1 MKKIIIFLMLCI
13 LTTSCSTLNVFGFG
27 EKKNK
32 FEKLKINEYLWIAS
46 NNLLKN
52 YTKVQTNLE
61 EGSILTDWIILKKR
75 PNVWFRI
82 KIYILGSNLYEE
94 NIEILTEKE
103 FNHNG
108 VWKREKVSES
118 FNINLKEKIVLNAKS
133 LDLEK

>member
-13 LTTSCSTLNVFGFG
+13 LTTSCSKLNVFGFG

-61 EGSILTDWIILKKR
+61 EGSILTDWIILKKK
-75 PNVWFRI
+75 PNVRFRI

>member
-61 EGSILTDWIILKKR
+61 EGSILTDWIILKKK
-75 PNVWFRI
+75 PNVRFRI

>member
-13 LTTSCSTLNVFGFG
+13 LTTSCSKLNVFGFG

-61 EGSILTDWIILKKR
+61 EGSILTDWIILKKK
-75 PNVWFRI
+75 PNVRFRI

-108 VWKREKVSES
+108 VWKREKVSKS

>member
-1 MKKIIIFLMLCI
+1 MLCI

-61 EGSILTDWIILKKR
+61 EGSILTDWIILKKK
-75 PNVWFRI
+75 PNVRFRI

>member
-1 MKKIIIFLMLCI
+1 MLCI
-13 LTTSCSTLNVFGFG
+13 LTTSCSKLNVFGFG

-61 EGSILTDWIILKKR
+61 EGSILTDWIILKKK
-75 PNVWFRI
+75 PNVRFRI

-108 VWKREKVSES
+108 VWKRERVSES

>member
-1 MKKIIIFLMLCI
+1 MLCI

-32 FEKLKINEYLWIAS
+32 FEKLKINKYLWIAS

-61 EGSILTDWIILKKR
+61 EGSILTDWIILKKK
-75 PNVWFRI
+75 PNVRFRI

>member
-1 MKKIIIFLMLCI
+1 MLCI
-13 LTTSCSTLNVFGFG
+13 LTTSCSKLNVFGFG

-61 EGSILTDWIILKKR
+61 EGSILTDWIILKKK
-75 PNVWFRI
+75 PNVRFRI

>member
-1 MKKIIIFLMLCI
+1 MAQVVWVLG
-13 LTTSCSTLNVFGFG
+13 NG
-27 EKKNK
+27 
-32 FEKLKINEYLWIAS
+32 KINEYLWIAS

-61 EGSILTDWIILKKR
+61 EGSILTDWIILKKK
-75 PNVWFRI
+75 PNVRFRI

-94 NIEILTEKE
+94 NIEIFTEKE
-103 FNHNG
+103 FSHNG
-108 VWKREKVSES
+108 IWKREKVSES

>member
-1 MKKIIIFLMLCI
+1 MLCI
-13 LTTSCSTLNVFGFG
+13 LTTSCSKLNVFGFG

-32 FEKLKINEYLWIAS
+32 LEKLKINEYLWIAS

-75 PNVWFRI
+75 PNVRFRI

>member
-1 MKKIIIFLMLCI
+1 MKKILIILILFI
-13 LTTSCSTLNVFGFG
+13 LTTSCSKLNVFGFG

-61 EGSILTDWIILKKR
+61 EGSILTDWIILKKK
-75 PNVWFRI
+75 PNVRFRI

-108 VWKREKVSES
+108 VWKRERVSES

>member
-1 MKKIIIFLMLCI
+1 MLCI
-13 LTTSCSTLNVFGFG
+13 LTTSCSKLNVFGFG

-75 PNVWFRI
+75 PNVRFRI

-108 VWKREKVSES
+108 VWKRERVSES

>member
-1 MKKIIIFLMLCI
+1 MLCI
-13 LTTSCSTLNVFGFG
+13 LTTSCSKLNVFGFG

-75 PNVWFRI
+75 PNVRFRI

-108 VWKREKVSES
+108 IWKREKLSES